1 MGYRLRTFGNADSYQ
16 TEDYL
21 NAALQ
26 IYDWIEYNRK
36 DGEDGVFYRVNPGAV
51 IEFTEH
57 AVHGK
62 YGLYSGSAGIGLY
75 LLRLLEATGVN
86 TYLQE
91 AEQVAEELIRH
102 TRGSE
107 FYEEKLKTA
116 MHSEL
121 KVTGWHTGVYT
132 GPAGAGI
139 FAMEL
144 YRIKPLE
151 KYKEFAVKLGEDI
164 LKAGRKVTLSKTE
177 AEETVGLTLSGDTD
191 VFSDG
196 GFVLYFLSLYQTTK
210 EERFLSAAREFA
222 AYIYSTGVKA
232 PEGIF
237 FYANDLAQVG
247 MPRHSIYPGFAHGTA
262 GIGYILAVLYSVDKQ
277 EWELRGAE
285 ETAAFLSS
293 ISDKYGDG
301 RLIPYNYGGEETSAG
316 KVTSGEEA
324 VGAAAPDGKITFQR
338 GAVDAAAP
346 DDERTEEEF
355 DTKNPEYYKGKYYL
369 GFCHGP
375 AGTSLLYRKLYEI
388 TGQEKY
394 LTFYK
399 ALAQGI
405 IEAGAPEYNSWGFWN
420 SYCTCCGTPGL
431 IEFFTDAYEFT
442 GDAKYLEYAKRSAAR
457 TIGDS
462 TYSKEGRLFYGSW
475 DRTDPKNVQT
485 FTGLYTG
492 AAGAGAN
499 LLRLYAHYTGKKLTP
514 LWEYGYLGKQG

>member
-26 IYDWIEYNRK
+26 IYDWIENNRR
-36 DGEDGVFYRVNPGAV
+36 DGEDGVYYRVNPGAA

-75 LLRLLEATGVN
+75 LLRLFEATGDS

-102 TRGSE
+102 TPGSE
-107 FYEEKLKTA
+107 FYEEKFKTA
-116 MHSEL
+116 MQSEL

-139 FAMEL
+139 FALEL

-151 KYKEFAVKLGEDI
+151 KYKAFAVKLGEDI
-164 LKAGRKVTLSKTE
+164 LKAGRKVTLNKTE
-177 AEETVGLTLSGDTD
+177 ETAGFTLSGDTD

-210 EERFLSAAREFA
+210 EERFLTAAREFA
-222 AYIYSTGVKA
+222 AYIY
-232 PEGIF
+232 
-237 FYANDLAQVG
+237 
-247 MPRHSIYPGFAHGTA
+247 
-262 GIGYILAVLYSVDKQ
+262 
-277 EWELRGAE
+277 
-285 ETAAFLSS
+285 
-293 ISDKYGDG
+293 
-301 RLIPYNYGGEETSAG
+301 
-316 KVTSGEEA
+316 
-324 VGAAAPDGKITFQR
+324 
-338 GAVDAAAP
+338 
-346 DDERTEEEF
+346 
-355 DTKNPEYYKGKYYL
+355 
-369 GFCHGP
+369 
-375 AGTSLLYRKLYEI
+375 
-388 TGQEKY
+388 
-394 LTFYK
+394 
-399 ALAQGI
+399 
-405 IEAGAPEYNSWGFWN
+405 
-420 SYCTCCGTPGL
+420 CTCCGTPGL
-431 IEFFTDAYEFT
+431 VEFFTDAYEFT

-475 DRTDPKNVQT
+475 DRTDPKNIQT

-514 LWEYGYLGKQG
+514 LWEYGYLNNQG

>member
-1 MGYRLRTFGNADSYQ
+1 MGYRLRTFGNADSYRA
-16 TEDYL
+16 EDYL

-26 IYDWIEYNRK
+26 IYDWIENNRR
-36 DGEDGVFYRVNPGAV
+36 DGEDGVYYRVNPGAP

-75 LLRLLEATGVN
+75 LLRLFETTGDS
-86 TYLQE
+86 TCLQE

-102 TRGSE
+102 TPGSE

-116 MHSEL
+116 MQSEL

-139 FAMEL
+139 FALEL

-151 KYKEFAVKLGEDI
+151 KYKVFAVKLGEDI
-164 LKAGRKVTLSKTE
+164 LKAGRKVTLNKTA
-177 AEETVGLTLSGDTD
+177 AEETAGLTLSGDTD

-210 EERFLSAAREFA
+210 EERFLAAAREFA

-262 GIGYILAVLYSVDKQ
+262 GIGYILAVLYSVDKK

-293 ISDKYGDG
+293 ISDRYGDG
-301 RLIPYNYGGEETSAG
+301 RLIPYNYGGEAASAG
-316 KVTSGEEA
+316 KVTSGEE
-324 VGAAAPDGKITFQR
+324 
-338 GAVDAAAP
+338 
-346 DDERTEEEF
+346 EF
-355 DTKNPEYYKGKYYL
+355 DTTNPEYYKGKYYL

-399 ALAQGI
+399 ELAQGI

-420 SYCTCCGTPGL
+420 SCCTCCGTPGL

-475 DRTDPKNVQT
+475 DRTDPKNIQT

-514 LWEYGYLGKQG
+514 LWEYGYLGNQG

>member
-16 TEDYL
+16 AEDYL

-26 IYDWIEYNRK
+26 IYDWIENNRR
-36 DGEDGVFYRVNPGAV
+36 DGEDGVYYRVNPGAA

-75 LLRLLEATGVN
+75 LLRLFEATGDN

-102 TRGSE
+102 TPGSE

-116 MHSEL
+116 MQSEL

-139 FAMEL
+139 FALEL

-151 KYKEFAVKLGEDI
+151 KYKAFAVKLGEDI
-164 LKAGRKVTLSKTE
+164 LKAGRKVTLNKTE
-177 AEETVGLTLSGDTD
+177 TEETVGLTLAVDTD

-210 EERFLSAAREFA
+210 EERFLTAAREFA

-293 ISDKYGDG
+293 ISDRYGDG
-301 RLIPYNYGGEETSAG
+301 RLIPYNYGGEG
-316 KVTSGEEA
+316 
-324 VGAAAPDGKITFQR
+324 
-338 GAVDAAAP
+338 
-346 DDERTEEEF
+346 TEEEF
-355 DTKNPEYYKGKYYL
+355 DTTNPEYYKGKYYL

-399 ALAQGI
+399 ELAQGI

-475 DRTDPKNVQT
+475 DRTDPKNIQT

-499 LLRLYAHYTGKKLTP
+499 LLRLYAHYTGKKLMP
-514 LWEYGYLGKQG
+514 LWEYGYLNNQG